1 MSDIITALSNH
12 FELASTRA
20 VKERGC
26 FLCETR
32 AGTVKISKTFERHQA
47 IHLRHRLLEYLEEA
61 GFPWTDKIALSTHG
75 IPFVQLGR
83 ETYVMSQ
90 HIAGHDM
97 NLDCPQDVVLA
108 LESLAHFHIVARGFG
123 SSVNQG
129 IDVAPS
135 MTEIFDKNHAFLTRT
150 AKQMGKISR
159 LSDFDIMFIKS
170 APQYIGYAQKSA
182 QLLAQTDY
190 TALYATALAQQH
202 ICHNALKEENLSISG
217 DRCYITNFSNAAIDA
232 QITDLASFLR
242 RYARRSKCEIS
253 LDRLVEIYD
262 RICPLPSSAMEIINA
277 ILVHPWQFVKIVR
290 QYHNKKR
297 GWTPVA
303 IMSRMHSLLEEQE
316 NYDAYIRA

>member
-1 MSDIITALSNH
+1 MSDIITALSTH
-12 FELASTRA
+12 FGLVGTRA

-47 IHLRHRLLEYLEEA
+47 IHLRHRLLEYLEDA
-61 GFPWTDKIALSTHG
+61 GFHWTDKLVLSTYG

-90 HIAGHDM
+90 HVAGRDM
-97 NLDCPQDVVLA
+97 DLDCPQDVILGV
-108 LESLAHFHIVARGFG
+108 ESIAHFHLAAKGFG
-123 SSVNQG
+123 GSASQG
-129 IDVAPS
+129 IDIAPPT
-135 MTEIFDKNHAFLTRT
+135 TEIFDKNYTFLTRT

-182 QLLAQTDY
+182 QLLAQTGY
-190 TALYATALAQQH
+190 NVLYAAALAQRH
-202 ICHNALKEENLSISG
+202 ICHNALKEENFSVSG
-217 DRCYITNFSNAAIDA
+217 DRCYITNFSRATIDA

-242 RYARRSKCEIS
+242 RYARRSKREIS
-253 LDRLVEIYD
+253 LSRLLEIYD
-262 RICPLPSSAMEIINA
+262 RICPLPDSAMDIIYA
-277 ILVHPWQFVKIVR
+277 VLVHPWQFVKIVR

-303 IMSRMHSLLEEQE
+303 IMSRMLSLLEEQD
-316 NYDAYIRA
+316 NYDAYISR

>member
-1 MSDIITALSNH
+1 MSDIITALSGH
-12 FELASTRA
+12 FGLAGTRA
-20 VKERGC
+20 VKERGY

-47 IHLRHRLLEYLEEA
+47 IHLRHQLLEYLDTA

-75 IPFVQLGR
+75 IPFVQFGR

-90 HIAGHDM
+90 HMAGRDM
-97 NLDCPQDVVLA
+97 NLDCQEDVVLA
-108 LESLAHFHIVARGFG
+108 LESLAYFHIAARGFG
-123 SSVNQG
+123 SSADQK
-129 IDVAPS
+129 IDTAPPI
-135 MTEIFDKNHAFLTRT
+135 TEIFDKNHAFLTRT

-170 APQYIGYAQKSA
+170 ATQYISYAQKSA
-182 QLLAQTDY
+182 ELLAQTGY
-190 TALYATALAQQH
+190 PALYAAALEQHH

-217 DRCYITNFSNAAIDA
+217 DRCYITNFSHAAIDA

-242 RYARRSKCEIS
+242 RYARRSNREIP
-253 LDRLVEIYD
+253 LDKLVEVYG
-262 RICPLPSSAMEIINA
+262 RICPLPSSATEIIHA
-277 ILVHPWQFVKIVR
+277 VLVHPWQFVKIVR

-303 IMSRMHSLLEEQE
+303 IMSRMQSLLEEQE